1 MNPEIKVIDNFLGID
16 EYKEMQKMLLAQS
29 EKYHN
34 FRWLFLESTVDYSH
48 RPEVNMQTCDELD
61 NFQFSHVFYYY
72 RHPVSDFAPHVLY
85 DALHVEGIIK
95 CKANLTTRGNKISEY
110 GYHQDVDFPCKTA
123 VWYLNTCDGYTIF
136 DDGTKVDSVANRVVI
151 FPSHFRH
158 TGTNTT
164 NSKYRIVVNVNYQ
177 SSFEL

>member
-95 CKANLTTRGNKISEY
+95 CKERY
-110 GYHQDVDFPCKTA
+110 G
-123 VWYLNTCDGYTIF
+123 IF
-136 DDGTKVDSVANRVVI
+136 DPPWPDSTKKGDGDYSGEGK
-151 FPSHFRH
+151 PS
-158 TGTNTT
+158 
-164 NSKYRIVVNVNYQ
+164 KPV
-177 SSFEL
+177 FELFFVTALLAGLSSIAGVSIYLQKL